1 MNDDRVR
8 IPADVDQP
16 DRILAGLTARQLG
29 ILSAAA
35 VLVWAVYQATGPWLA
50 LSVQAAVAAP
60 IVVVAVVVA
69 LGERDGLSG
78 DRYVLAAW
86 RWRRSPAR
94 LVPADEAICPP
105 PGWLDVGGRPL
116 PAPLD
121 PPAKAVDA
129 DGVIDL
135 GAHGT
140 AVLCEASAGSFG
152 LRTHAEQQALVAGFG
167 RWLNAA
173 DTPVQIVVRSRP
185 LDLRDTVDRL
195 RHAAGGLAHPALETA
210 AREHADFLESLTGQG
225 LLQRQ
230 TILVLRDPGPPD
242 VAGDVLA
249 RRAQE
254 AQRRLAGAGVSLRVM
269 DRPGAEAA
277 LAGAAAA
284 TPALAG
290 SWHPGEIVHGA
301 PR

>member
-35 VLVWAVYQATGPWLA
+35 VLVWALYWATGPWLPLPA
-50 LSVQAAVAAP
+50 QAAIAAP
-60 IVVVAVVVA
+60 IIAAAVVIA

-78 DRYVLAAW
+78 DRFVLAAW

-94 LVPADEAICPP
+94 LVPADEPICPP
-105 PGWLDVGGRPL
+105 PEWLDAGEPL

-121 PPAKAVDA
+121 APVKAVDA
-129 DGVIDL
+129 DGVVDL
-135 GAHGT
+135 GVHG
-140 AVLCEASAGSFG
+140 AAILCEASAGNFA

-185 LDLRDTVDRL
+185 LDLCDSVDRL
-195 RHAAGGLAHPALETA
+195 RHAAGGLPHPALETA
-210 AREHADFLESLTGQG
+210 AREHADFLASLTGQG
-225 LLQRQ
+225 LLERD
-230 TILVLRDPGPPD
+230 TFLVLRDPGPPD
-242 VAGDVLA
+242 VAADVLA

-254 AQRRLAGAGVSLRVM
+254 AQRRLAGAGVSLRPL
-269 DRPGAEAA
+269 DPAEAEAA
-277 LAGAAAA
+277 LARAAAA
-284 TPALAG
+284 APAFAG
-290 SWHPGEIVHGA
+290 SWDPGEIVHGA
-301 PR
+301 ES